1 MRDTNE
7 NARTKVLSNEMR
19 GPDVMQEALFMLGG
33 LDQYVPAVHLLR
45 RVRDVFN
52 GYLLRMDTRF
62 GGLDSLLM

>member
-1 MRDTNE
+1 
-7 NARTKVLSNEMR
+7 MR